1 MDKGI
6 VILVEKMNDVLS
18 FVVDTDTL
26 RSKLTSLT
34 DTIQNI
40 LATIK
45 DCSTAI
51 HNYLNSG
58 VIGMY
63 CLKYSLWIRCLTI
76 H

>member
-34 DTIQNI
+34 DTVQKI

-45 DCSTAI
+45 ECSTAI
-51 HNYLNSG
+51 HEYLDSG
-58 VIGMY
+58 TIGMH
-63 CLKYSLWIRCLTI
+63 CAKHSL
-76 H
+76 